1 MEQTTTTATATRPGF
16 LSTLC
21 ILSFIGSGLW
31 MLLGLIGM
39 FASSWVMS
47 FFGGA
52 SSAAMDQAVANGE
65 MTAEQAEKASQAAG
79 MIGTMG
85 AGLFIAA
92 FGIVFLFNA
101 LSFWGALK
109 MWGLKKG
116 GFWLYTIPTAIIGI
130 LALIGGSYFAGIVC
144 IAFIVMYG
152 LNLKHM
158 NA

>member
-21 ILSFIGSGLW
+21 ILSFIGSGLG
-31 MLLGLIGM
+31 MLFGLIGM
-39 FASSWVMS
+39 FASGWVIS
-47 FFGGA
+47 LLGGA

-65 MTAEQAEKASQAAG
+65 MTADQAEKASQAAG
-79 MIGTMG
+79 MLGTMG
-85 AGLFIAA
+85 AGLFIAI
-92 FGIVFLFNA
+92 FGIVFLFNG

-116 GFWLYTIPTAIIGI
+116 GFWLYTIPTAIVAI

-144 IAFIVMYG
+144 VAFIAMYAM
-152 LNLKHM
+152 NLKHM